1 MQKREMDSQPPS
13 PSPDSF
19 FVNKVMHWNISVHT
33 HQSLCA
39 AATED
44 LMTLGLSLVTASLI
58 HKRKRTNRLY
68 VIYILDCIR
77 LILHV
82 PSFFFFQ
89 FHPQYTL
96 SQLLTVHLTLL
107 NWICSPSSAS
117 QIAAIQCWY
126 QPSAHPC
133 THVHSTFYQSP
144 PPSLATNYAPFWAE
158 LRVLNDFCA
167 LGVFNFCLLRK
178 IKVLAERLNDNLP
191 FRVLLKEWLIQ

>member
-77 LILHV
+77 LVWDSYYMFLL
-82 PSFFFFQ
+82 FFFF
-89 FHPQYTL
+89 
-96 SQLLTVHLTLL
+96 SISSTVYSVSVAH
-107 NWICSPSSAS
+107 SPSNITELNLLSLLCLPDCCHPMLVS
-117 QIAAIQCWY
+117 TFST
-126 QPSAHPC
+126 PMHPC
-133 THVHSTFYQSP
+133 TPYLLSVP

-158 LRVLNDFCA
+158 LRV
-167 LGVFNFCLLRK
+167 
-178 IKVLAERLNDNLP
+178 
-191 FRVLLKEWLIQ
+191 

>member
-82 PSFFFFQ
+82 PSFFF
-89 FHPQYTL
+89 PI
-96 SQLLTVHLTLL
+96 SSTVYSVSVAH
-107 NWICSPSSAS
+107 SPSNITELNLLSLLCLPDCCHPMLVS
-117 QIAAIQCWY
+117 TFST
-126 QPSAHPC
+126 PMHPC
-133 THVHSTFYQSP
+133 TLYLLSVP

>member
-133 THVHSTFYQSP
+133 THVHSTFYQSHP
-144 PPSLATNYAPFWAE
+144 PIISNKLCT
-158 LRVLNDFCA
+158 VLSWVESFKRFLC
-167 LGVFNFCLLRK
+167 
-178 IKVLAERLNDNLP
+178 
-191 FRVLLKEWLIQ
+191 FRCV

>member
-82 PSFFFFQ
+82 PSFFF
-89 FHPQYTL
+89 
-96 SQLLTVHLTLL
+96 SISSTVYSVSVAH
-107 NWICSPSSAS
+107 SPSNITELNLLSLLCLPDCCHPMLVS
-117 QIAAIQCWY
+117 TFST
-126 QPSAHPC
+126 PMHPC
-133 THVHSTFYQSP
+133 TLYLLSVP
-144 PPSLATNYAPFWAE
+144 PPIISNKLCT
-158 LRVLNDFCA
+158 VLSWVESFKRFLC
-167 LGVFNFCLLRK
+167 
-178 IKVLAERLNDNLP
+178 
-191 FRVLLKEWLIQ
+191 FRCV